1 MGWFDKILA
10 NDPGYAGTPSGPSGA
25 LGASAKFVPQRMVTY
40 VSSPAFSDN
49 NPYGLSSTV
58 IVPVP
63 QGAKKYWTSFGPV
76 TFDRNN
82 PAFNTTI
89 VVHSPGA
96 PSPTPSSP
104 QSSHVLLAQVTG
116 VFEEPAADIA
126 AGTQIINLGGTT
138 VSVAV
143 PAPTELRFTV
153 AWAVIAD
160 PQHPAAQ
167 NAPAGLYKAP
177 LYVQFE

>member
-10 NDPGYAGTPSGPSGA
+10 NDPGYAGTPSSPSGG
-25 LGASAKFVPQRMVTY
+25 LGASTKSMPQRIVTY

-82 PAFNTTI
+82 PAFNTTL
-89 VVHSPGA
+89 VVHSPLGPPTPT
-96 PSPTPSSP
+96 PSPT
-104 QSSHVLLAQVTG
+104 QSSYVLLAQVTG
-116 VFEEPAADIA
+116 VLEEPAADIA
-126 AGTQIINLGGTT
+126 AGSQLINL
-138 VSVAV
+138 
-143 PAPTELRFTV
+143 
-153 AWAVIAD
+153 
-160 PQHPAAQ
+160 
-167 NAPAGLYKAP
+167 
-177 LYVQFE
+177 